1 MTKLVE
7 GLDKVPYVE
16 RYCWFPYDID
26 STNDI
31 DIYNGSGGTAMF
43 EYATGLYTNLG
54 RIYCNLGNPEG
65 YNAETISDNEMYVYV
80 PQTTPETTEKIT
92 ETTNNPTSVSPTTGK
107 NNQTT
112 GKKINKPDKVKIISA
127 RNVKKK
133 TVKLTWK
140 KVSGKT
146 KYQIQYSLNKK
157 FRKGVKTKKT
167 TKPKATR

>member
-1 MTKLVE
+1 
-7 GLDKVPYVE
+7 
-16 RYCWFPYDID
+16 
-26 STNDI
+26 
-31 DIYNGSGGTAMF
+31 
-43 EYATGLYTNLG
+43 
-54 RIYCNLGNPEG
+54 
-65 YNAETISDNEMYVYV
+65 MYVYV

-167 TKPKATR
+167 TKPNIKINRLSKRKNTMILELEAINSAGIGKWSNVKKIVIRK